1 MTKEQ
6 QGLALGLA
14 KHFKVKKEKVQL
26 YVKGLL
32 QEAGESPLLSVD
44 VSHIY
49 DIHTTINVA
58 CTKQTL
64 PLGKL
69 LIYSLF
75 KRSQLYSEVS
85 DFFNNTETEIV
96 LFYTGGCLM
105 AITVCEAYDGSG
117 GVFIKEYAQKKEGY
131 AIEPFANYLER
142 EFPVIYD
149 N

>member
-14 KHFKVKKEKVQL
+14 KHLKVKKERAQSYIKE
-26 YVKGLL
+26 LL
-32 QEAGESPLLSVD
+32 QEAGESPLLTIDASRLCDFHV
-44 VSHIY
+44 
-49 DIHTTINVA
+49 TINVA
-58 CTKQTL
+58 CSKQTL

-69 LIYSLF
+69 LVYSLF

-117 GVFIKEYAQKKEGY
+117 GVFIKEYVQKKEGY

-142 EFPVIYD
+142 EFPAIYD